1 MNTPLGPNLTDLE
14 TIHSLAWRVTATA
27 SVAFGWARSTAVWR
41 RDTVH
46 PRVDAGKG
54 TAMPWNAPNGVA
66 SSRIETKH
74 GNRGPQSERVAL
86 QTAISTAPKSPNK
99 RNRIQA

>member
-46 PRVDAGKG
+46 PPCRRWEG
-54 TAMPWNAPNGVA
+54 
-66 SSRIETKH
+66 H
-74 GNRGPQSERVAL
+74 GYAVERPEWRSLQPHRNKAREPRAAIVTCGFANRNFDCAKIAKQEE
-86 QTAISTAPKSPNK
+86 
-99 RNRIQA
+99 